1 MQFRN
6 LGLTVLASLGL
17 SISFASTASAGLL
30 TITGANGKITT
41 VQSDRTRSNGTINS
55 SRTVTYPNGT
65 TSSSTGVRTI
75 DSNGNY
81 TGTVDRTN
89 RQGTTNN
96 YQINGQYTKN
106 NGSVTNTGTL
116 TGANGQQSTYNR
128 TGTCVSGQCTG
139 NSVFTYPN
147 GQTRTTNVTGQ
158 RTGQGQFTGTGT
170 VTGRNGKTR
179 SGSFVRTK

>member
-6 LGLTVLASLGL
+6 LGLIVLASLGL

-41 VQSDRTRSNGTINS
+41 VQSDRTRSNGTGNVN
-55 SRTVTYPNGT
+55 RTTTYPNGT
-65 TSSSTGVRTI
+65 TSSSTGVWTG
-75 DSNGNY
+75 NGNGSY

-89 RQGTTNN
+89 RQGTTNG
-96 YQINGQYTKN
+96 YQINGQYSRV
-106 NGSVTNTGTL
+106 NGTGSNTGTVL
-116 TGANGQQSTYNR
+116 GPNGQQSTYNR
-128 TGTCVSGQCTG
+128 TGSCANGQCTG
-139 NSVFTYPN
+139 TGVFTYPN
-147 GQTRTTNVTGQ
+147 GQTRTTNVAGQ

-179 SGSFVRTK
+179 SGSFVRTR